1 MHHTTWVLRDEPR
14 PVLEDIAIGPAW
26 LREQVTTGDR
36 RSVLRLYRP
45 APTLAF
51 SGRDCLSSG
60 ISRAATI
67 ARAHGFEPVRRG
79 PGGHATAYH
88 QGCLGIDQLGHEAL
102 EPDSITGRFRRF
114 GAVIVD
120 VLRSLGVVDAAMG
133 EVPGEYCP
141 GEYSVHDG
149 RGHKLVGTAQ
159 RLSGGAWLFSTM
171 IVVTDPAPLAAVL
184 DPVYRA
190 LDLPFDPSTVGAVDA
205 AAPGVSIDDLA
216 GSLTAALA
224 GAHRAPGELPAV
236 VVERAR
242 ANRATHL
249 LPGEN

>member
-26 LREQVTTGDR
+26 LREQVTTGER

-51 SGRDCLSSG
+51 SGRDCLSPG
-60 ISRAATI
+60 VSRAATI
-67 ARAHGFEPVRRG
+67 AREHGFEPVRRG

-88 QGCLGIDQLGHEAL
+88 GGCLGIDQLGHEAL
-102 EPDSITGRFRRF
+102 EPDSITARFRRF
-114 GAVIVD
+114 GALIVH
-120 VLRSLGVVDAAMG
+120 VLSTLGVRDAAMG

-171 IVVTDPAPLAAVL
+171 IVVSDPAPIAAVL

-190 LDLPFDPSTVGAVDA
+190 LDLPFDPATVGAVDA
-205 AAPGVSIDDLA
+205 VAHDVSVD
-216 GSLTAALA
+216 ALA
-224 GAHRAPGELPAV
+224 GALTEALAGPHRTAGEVPAA
-236 VVERAR
+236 VVERAIQ
-242 ANRATHL
+242 NRSNHL